1 MNEARQISILLDC
14 VKSPHDTTFKGL
26 EMYAKC
32 VDIHDGDTCR
42 LKFFYR
48 NEITQCSV
56 RLLGIDAPEII
67 PKKAGRTV
75 ESLKKE
81 KNEAKKAKDE
91 LLLLFG
97 DDRLVYVKFEEH
109 DKYGRPLVTL
119 YKSKNDARS
128 INQIMI
134 EKGYGVS
141 YDGGHK
147 KTFDEIH

>member
-1 MNEARQISILLDC
+1 MNEEQKTILLKC

-26 EMYAKC
+26 ETFAKC
-32 VDIHDGDTCR
+32 VDMHDGDTCR

-48 NEITQCSV
+48 NEITQCPV
-56 RLLGIDAPEII
+56 RLLGIDTPELM
-67 PKKAGRTV
+67 PKKAGRTK

-81 KNEAKKAKDE
+81 KMEALKAKNE
-91 LLLLFG
+91 LSLLMG
-97 DDRLVYVKFEEH
+97 ESKLVYVKFEEY

-119 YKSKNDARS
+119 YTSENTTEKS

-147 KTFDEIH
+147 QNFDDMH